1 MVSRKL
7 TRAATQGAKLVVLYG
22 PQAKIAWEKGGKQAA
37 LAAAKRAQ
45 ALNARRKALNHASG
59 VVNGS
64 VLKIA
69 PEGLAVYVVFS
80 GETPIAAYPPQETAY
95 AALLEHADLDKR
107 VRPPEPGTRRRGR
120 RGAAGPGSR
129 ELS

>member
-45 ALNARRKALNHASG
+45 ALNARRKAHNHASG
-59 VVNGS
+59 VVGGS

-107 VRPPEPGTRRRGR
+107 VRPPEPGTRRRH
-120 RGAAGPGSR
+120 RGAAGHGPR